1 MKKRV
6 AAFFAAIVMVIWIA
20 GCSGDSP
27 VDADLSQVMEEIKG
41 KIDMADMMD
50 VAKEDLMAN
59 YGIESDDVKQFAGI
73 MDSTGIKADEIVL
86 FEAVDNDAAT
96 AIKEKLESRYQ
107 EKLNTSK
114 TYSPEQYA
122 IIEDGD
128 VRQTGVY
135 VAMLVS
141 KEFDT
146 VKEVY
151 ESYIS

>member
-1 MKKRV
+1 MVLFRLEPVSYTHLDVYKR
-6 AAFFAAIVMVIWIA
+6 
-20 GCSGDSP
+20 
-27 VDADLSQVMEEIKG
+27 Q
-41 KIDMADMMD
+41 
-50 VAKEDLMAN
+50 
-59 YGIESDDVKQFAGI
+59 GI